1 VQEVD
6 QRHREQQRDM
16 QEVLVKLDS
25 VRDFTNKNGVRF
37 DQMQILVN
45 ELRETFEDSML
56 TLSRPQAGENSVRDG
71 ET

>member
-1 VQEVD
+1 
-6 QRHREQQRDM
+6 M

-25 VRDFTNKNGVRF
+25 VRDFTNKNDVRF

-45 ELRETFEDSML
+45 ELRETFEDSRL
-56 TLSRPQAGENSVRDG
+56 TLSRPQAGDNSARDG